1 MKEIEA
7 KYIAI
12 AAALRKDILSG
23 RYETR
28 ERIPSEEA
36 LARRFGASRPTIER
50 ALRELKREGFLDAKA
65 GSGFYLTSFARNAS
79 GAIGVI
85 APDYRRIDFFTDL
98 CNSIVTVAK
107 AEGYN
112 VLLGDTTAL
121 YSYDRA
127 RWALQTAREYAKQK
141 IVGVILEPIDLMPN
155 ATSATEAVL
164 HSLKERDIPVVL
176 IDRDYLPPPKRSDY
190 DLIGIDNAQAGYRI
204 ARHLID
210 AGAENIRFLTQP
222 DYASTIRGRIQGVAQ
237 AVLDAGMPWNR
248 SNILEIDTEDTAAF
262 TKIIRKIFPAKRK
275 SAKSALKRQAFVCRN
290 DALAARLIQALSA
303 EGLRIPKDAMVA
315 GFDDGKIA
323 QLLNPPLTTV
333 SQPVNLLA
341 ETAVASLLQRI
352 RTPNLPP
359 RSIHLDAPLTIRAST
374 ARLTKPAIGNH
385 NKHTSARNGVKE
397 FCIGK
402 TSAQGKFRCSTPN
415 SKL

>member
-1 MKEIEA
+1 VLNLIPIHTLGSQKPAFADLCEIDIKNCSVKKSFDMIRTMKETEA

-28 ERIPSEEA
+28 DRFPSEEA

-98 CNSIVTVAK
+98 CDGISSVGRA
-107 AEGYN
+107 AGYN
-112 VLLGDTTAL
+112 VLLGD
-121 YSYDRA
+121 SSIIEDRA
-127 RWALQTAREYAKQK
+127 SWALKTAKSYIEQK
-141 IVGVILEPIDLMPN
+141 IVGVLLEPIDLTPDS
-155 ATSATEAVL
+155 TSATEAVL
-164 HSLKERDIPVVL
+164 EVLSKRKIPVVL
-176 IDRDYLPPPKRSDY
+176 LDRDYLPTPERSGY

-204 ARHLID
+204 AKHLID
-210 AGAENIRFLTQP
+210 NGAQTIHFLTQP

-237 AVLDAGMPWNR
+237 AAFDAGIGWR
-248 SNILEIDTEDTAAF
+248 KSHIVEINPDDSVAF
-262 TKIIRKIFPAKRK
+262 TRIIRHIFPNVKARK
-275 SAKSALKRQAFVCRN
+275 KSIQNHQAFVCRN
-290 DALAARLIQALSA
+290 DALAARLIQALTA
-303 EGLRIPKDAMVA
+303 EGWRIPKDAMVA

-323 QLLNPPLTTV
+323 QLLNPPLTTI

-352 RTPNLPP
+352 RTPDLPP
-359 RSIHLDAPLTIRAST
+359 RSILLDAPLTIRAST
-374 ARLTKPAIGNH
+374 SIR
-385 NKHTSARNGVKE
+385 
-397 FCIGK
+397 
-402 TSAQGKFRCSTPN
+402 
-415 SKL
+415 

>member
-121 YSYDRA
+121 NSCDRA

-190 DLIGIDNAQAGYRI
+190 DLIGR
-204 ARHLID
+204 
-210 AGAENIRFLTQP
+210 T
-222 DYASTIRGRIQGVAQ
+222 
-237 AVLDAGMPWNR
+237 MPKLR
-248 SNILEIDTEDTAAF
+248 
-262 TKIIRKIFPAKRK
+262 TKQVKMLHN
-275 SAKSALKRQAFVCRN
+275 SHN
-290 DALAARLIQALSA
+290 
-303 EGLRIPKDAMVA
+303 
-315 GFDDGKIA
+315 
-323 QLLNPPLTTV
+323 
-333 SQPVNLLA
+333 
-341 ETAVASLLQRI
+341 
-352 RTPNLPP
+352 
-359 RSIHLDAPLTIRAST
+359 
-374 ARLTKPAIGNH
+374 NH
-385 NKHTSARNGVKE
+385 K
-397 FCIGK
+397 
-402 TSAQGKFRCSTPN
+402 
-415 SKL
+415 